1 MNHLKRL
8 HEYNKDR
15 YPYLSRLAVGAI
27 MWFELYFIVILNQGV
42 TWDTIRPVLG
52 FREAIGAF
60 TLFCFLWW
68 LRIADDLKDE
78 ETDKVLFPDRALP
91 TGRISRKELQWFCV
105 PLIAIPLILNLIFM
119 PNRWFCVFL
128 YTYGSLMAVWF
139 FQKHKIQPSL
149 PMALFTH
156 NPVQIVMNLYT
167 LSYVV
172 MVYGIKWVSLTNF
185 LAIFTLYFPALIWE
199 VSRKIRAPKDETD
212 YVTYSKLFGYKRATN
227 FVLIPGLEPQQAV
240 RRTAAPPGVLDD
252 LEVPAVQERPREM
265 DPRVQGRGLYLPAGG
280 HDDLHDRP
288 VPDRRLHR
296 LVTRTQGENG
306 ESRKPDIITR
316 QRLPGP
322 RLHGGDRRDRGP
334 LVLGGGPLCCA
345 LDL

>member
-1 MNHLKRL
+1 MNHLKRI

-52 FREAIGAF
+52 YREAIGAF

-91 TGRISRKELQWFCV
+91 TGRITRKELQWFCV

-119 PNRWFCVFL
+119 PNRWFCLFL

-139 FQKHKIQPSL
+139 FQKHKIQPNL
-149 PMALFTH
+149 PAALFTH

-172 MVYGIKWVSLTNF
+172 MVYGLKWVSLTNF

-227 FVLIPGLEPQQAV
+227 FVLI
-240 RRTAAPPGVLDD
+240 
-252 LEVPAVQERPREM
+252 
-265 DPRVQGRGLYLPAGG
+265 
-280 HDDLHDRP
+280 
-288 VPDRRLHR
+288 
-296 LVTRTQGENG
+296 VTWI
-306 ESRKPDIITR
+306 DIITNFI
-316 QRLPGP
+316 
-322 RLHGGDRRDRGP
+322 
-334 LVLGGGPLCCA
+334 LVWNLSKLSVGLLLLLVSWMTWKFLQFKKDPEKWTIVSKVETYTFLQEGTMILTIVLFLIFGYIGW
-345 LDL
+345 

>member
-128 YTYGSLMAVWF
+128 YTYGSLMAV
-139 FQKHKIQPSL
+139 
-149 PMALFTH
+149 
-156 NPVQIVMNLYT
+156 VMNLYT

-227 FVLIPGLEPQQAV
+227 FVLI
-240 RRTAAPPGVLDD
+240 
-252 LEVPAVQERPREM
+252 
-265 DPRVQGRGLYLPAGG
+265 
-280 HDDLHDRP
+280 
-288 VPDRRLHR
+288 
-296 LVTRTQGENG
+296 VTWI
-306 ESRKPDIITR
+306 DIITNFI
-316 QRLPGP
+316 
-322 RLHGGDRRDRGP
+322 
-334 LVLGGGPLCCA
+334 LVWNLSKLSVGLLLLLVSWMTWKFLQFKKDPEKWTLVSKVEAYTFLQEGTMIFTIVLFLIVGYIGW
-345 LDL
+345 